1 MKRALL
7 IVVALATALALQR
20 SPESGAKTLKTQS
33 YEITASKFTY
43 DAAAATVTTAGPSK
57 VDSEQLKLQCSGP
70 LKAAFDDT
78 GEKFQRL
85 EAQGAVE
92 FTARVQDAK
101 GQQREVQGGAEAAV
115 LDNATGEIRLTG
127 GSHVRFDGKP
137 DQQGRLSAATVTVRT
152 TLEKTHLVADGD
164 AKLVWGERTLTGGQ
178 IEAFLPPGGETASEV
193 RVSGGAALTGSY
205 FDAKTKR
212 NVPVQA
218 KGKEVTWTAAD
229 NTALLRGGA
238 QVDMQG
244 AKGIRDAHL
253 VGEEITVAFTPE
265 NVLVTVTR
273 ESAEKQATV
282 TVTTVKEDEAE
293 PAAKEPAQPADDDK
307 GASKPE

>member
-1 MKRALL
+1 VRRALL
-7 IVVALATALALQR
+7 TVVALATALALQR

-33 YEITASKFTY
+33 YEITAAKFTY

-57 VDSEQLKLQCSGP
+57 VNSEQLKLQCSGP
-70 LKAAFDDT
+70 LKVAFDHA
-78 GEKFQRL
+78 GEKVQRF

-101 GQQREVQGGAEAAV
+101 GQKREVQGGAESAV

-127 GSHVRFDGKP
+127 GSHVRFEGGP
-137 DQQGRLSAATVTVRT
+137 DQQGRLSAGTLTVRT
-152 TLEKTHLVADGD
+152 TAERTHLVADGD
-164 AKLVWGERTLTGGQ
+164 AKLVWGERTLTGGH
-178 IEAFLPPGGETASEV
+178 IEAFLPPGGEAASEV
-193 RVSGGAALTGSY
+193 RVTGGAALTGSY

-218 KGKEVTWTAAD
+218 KGKEATWTAAD
-229 NTALLRGGA
+229 NTAVLRGNA

-253 VGEEITVAFTPE
+253 VGEEITLVFKPD

-282 TVTTVKEDEAE
+282 TVTTVKEEDAVPAEE
-293 PAAKEPAQPADDDK
+293 PARPAAEDK
-307 GASKPE
+307 GTTKPE